1 MRSRLIG
8 VLASSVFFVLALASP
23 AQAAFPG
30 ANGKIAFSSIR
41 TGNSDIYTI
50 NPDGSGLTQ
59 LTNDP
64 APEVDPAWSADGKR
78 IAFSRRLPN
87 ATDEINVM
95 DADGSNRR
103 LVYDQTEYP
112 GRPAWS
118 PDGSELAMY
127 GIYVIPAD
135 GPCCQRRLVS
145 PELDYSNR
153 DPAWS
158 PDGNKIAYANL
169 HRTGRYDIYVVNLT
183 DGSDVNLTPGPE
195 YETMSNWSPDGRFI
209 AIGDEFGSLGIRVM
223 SAEGGNL
230 SVIPGTENDDQ
241 PAYSPDGTRL
251 VASTWIFAAQ
261 HTQLVTYRRDGSG
274 RTLIPGTER
283 AEGPDWQPASGPMR
297 SDYKNAAEF
306 CKAEWDFWGEAFAER
321 YGGGANALGKCVSGK

>member
-1 MRSRLIG
+1 M
-8 VLASSVFFVLALASP
+8 LALASP

-41 TGNSDIYTI
+41 TGNSDIYTV
-50 NPDGSGLTQ
+50 NSDGTGLEQ
-59 LTNDP
+59 LTSDP
-64 APEVDPAWSADGKR
+64 AFESEPAWSADGTQ
-78 IAFSRRLPN
+78 IVFSRGLG
-87 ATDEINVM
+87 IWVM
-95 DADGSNRR
+95 DADGANQRQ
-103 LVYDQTEYP
+103 VYDETEYP

-118 PDGSELAMY
+118 PDGTEIAMY
-127 GIYVIPAD
+127 GIYIIRAD
-135 GPCCQRRLVS
+135 GQCCRRLLT
-145 PELDYSNR
+145 EFDATNEY
-153 DPAWS
+153 PAWS
-158 PDGNKIAYANL
+158 PDGSRIAFA
-169 HRTGRYDIYVVNLT
+169 HQDRGGSGSYDIHLVNV
-183 DGSDVNLTPGPE
+183 DGSGEVNLTPTPE

-306 CKAEWDFWGEAFAER
+306 CKAERDFWGEAFAER

>member
-1 MRSRLIG
+1 MQSRLIG
-8 VLASSVFFVLALASP
+8 VLASSVLFVLALASP
-23 AQAAFPG
+23 RAGSFPG
-30 ANGKIAFSSIR
+30 RERKDRVLMIR

-64 APEVDPAWSADGKR
+64 APEADPAWSADGKQ

-145 PELDYSNR
+145 P
-153 DPAWS
+153 
-158 PDGNKIAYANL
+158 
-169 HRTGRYDIYVVNLT
+169 
-183 DGSDVNLTPGPE
+183 
-195 YETMSNWSPDGRFI
+195 
-209 AIGDEFGSLGIRVM
+209 
-223 SAEGGNL
+223 
-230 SVIPGTENDDQ
+230 
-241 PAYSPDGTRL
+241 
-251 VASTWIFAAQ
+251 
-261 HTQLVTYRRDGSG
+261 
-274 RTLIPGTER
+274 
-283 AEGPDWQPASGPMR
+283 
-297 SDYKNAAEF
+297 
-306 CKAEWDFWGEAFAER
+306 
-321 YGGGANALGKCVSGK
+321 